1 MEETLKASEAKY
13 KALFE
18 NAQVGM
24 YRLKIDGSAL
34 LEVNNKFTEILG
46 FTHKELLGSGGSR
59 SEQRCFILFFTSK
72 RDYKLIVFDNFSH
85 Q

>member
-24 YRLKIDGSAL
+24 YRSKIDGSAL
-34 LEVNNKFTEILG
+34 LEVNNKFTEKLRI
-46 FTHKELLGSGGSR
+46 TREELLGSGGSR
-59 SEQRCFILFFTSK
+59 SEQR
-72 RDYKLIVFDNFSH
+72 
-85 Q
+85 